1 MGQYEPKALT
11 PRHMAILRLVAEGR
25 RVSEVA
31 STLGCSRQTVS
42 RIAGS
47 KQGREHLDRLI
58 MEHEAASRRA
68 AALVPLVHAG
78 LVRFP

>member
-1 MGQYEPKALT
+1 MARYEPQTLT

-25 RVSEVA
+25 RPGQVA
-31 STLGCSRQTVS
+31 ATLGCSRQTVS

-47 KQGREHLDRLI
+47 KQGRKHLDRLI

-68 AALVPLVHAG
+68 TALVPLIERG